1 MSVGKCRLVKVDRP
15 RPNEVDL
22 GMFLLPCL
30 HSDIGMQGC
39 VLKESSGATWL
50 TSFVVSLWQ
59 GSITDEYLQVDP
71 WTEER
76 AGFDDQ
82 ANGRRRDST
91 VESRGVPW
99 TPPSNLIP
107 ILSNFWNLARA
118 RRSNFEVISVLRKT
132 SGMGRC
138 SCGFKDDEVHLGGSP
153 SAKTVL
159 NTSSRKTSTSSFKFL
174 QFGCCREN
182 LRSRKV
188 DPEQAA
194 AGGYVDEL
202 ACWPQVLLNSPRRN
216 LRFGNILSFALERL
230 LAFQRYLWCTISLSY
245 PHPPALNNSVVHG
258 GFLPSLEPGGSGGF
272 KSSRRPA
279 TWGTFLWSG

>member
-30 HSDIGMQGC
+30 HSNIGMQGF

-50 TSFVVSLWQ
+50 MSFVVSLWQ

-107 ILSNFWNLARA
+107 ILSNFWRAMSLQVRQTRVKTIGAMSRAMGKDFCCYLGGQRRDWEWSSVELAFYSSSSFFKLVKYA
-118 RRSNFEVISVLRKT
+118 FMFCDLRRELRKA
-132 SGMGRC
+132 SAE
-138 SCGFKDDEVHLGGSP
+138 DDRDH
-153 SAKTVL
+153 
-159 NTSSRKTSTSSFKFL
+159 
-174 QFGCCREN
+174 
-182 LRSRKV
+182 
-188 DPEQAA
+188 
-194 AGGYVDEL
+194 
-202 ACWPQVLLNSPRRN
+202 
-216 LRFGNILSFALERL
+216 GNG
-230 LAFQRYLWCTISLSY
+230 
-245 PHPPALNNSVVHG
+245 V
-258 GFLPSLEPGGSGGF
+258 
-272 KSSRRPA
+272 
-279 TWGTFLWSG
+279 